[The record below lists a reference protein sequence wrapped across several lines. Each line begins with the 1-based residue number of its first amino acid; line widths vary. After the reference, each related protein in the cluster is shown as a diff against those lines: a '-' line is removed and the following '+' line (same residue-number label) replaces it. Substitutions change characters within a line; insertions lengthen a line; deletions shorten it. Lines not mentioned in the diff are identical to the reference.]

1 MILCLDDVSLPKALF
16 WPYYPDIDSVK
27 TSQYTGVWRSGFN
40 EYREGWPNPVTYG
53 YWVRDNKGLL
63 SMSMGFISGGRFN
76 SLFDVGGGNN
86 VKVINQTN
94 PIIPPNPGENPF
106 PRDGHDLAEEIKRL
120 EGQIEPTNI
129 KASYSEA
136 NGFKGFYNSGDMSG
150 EISSGVHL
158 ILV

>member
-1 MILCLDDVSLPKALF
+1 MLLYEGLEPIGRCCSTILCLDGVSLPKALF

-27 TSQYTGVWRSGFN
+27 TSQHTGVWRSGFN
-40 EYREGWPNPVTYG
+40 EYREGWSNPVTYG

-86 VKVINQTN
+86 VKIINQTN

-120 EGQIEPTNI
+120 EGQIE
-129 KASYSEA
+129 
-136 NGFKGFYNSGDMSG
+136 
-150 EISSGVHL
+150 L
-158 ILV
+158 I